1 MEKRD
6 LRFLTM
12 TEVLSEESICRM
24 KWSTF
29 VLTGVMSLLFGFLFF
44 FFPELTAEVVV
55 TLLGIIII
63 VLAIFAIVLA
73 LQSRVG
79 DTYSS
84 LLLIVGIIG
93 FFAGIAAIVSPLLF
107 GAVISLIIGGVL
119 LVIGAVNIVMGF
131 SEKENRS
138 RWSMFLL
145 GVVSI
150 VFAALLLLY
159 PLYGSII
166 LFGYMVGIYFV
177 LYGILLVGIGFIV
190 KKISSEI
197 CPSE

>member
-1 MEKRD
+1 
-6 LRFLTM
+6 M

-93 FFAGIAAIVSPLLF
+93 FFAGMAAIVSPLLF

-131 SEKENRS
+131 SEKET
-138 RWSMFLL
+138 
-145 GVVSI
+145 GVVGACSCSASFPSFLQHSSCYTPSM
-150 VFAALLLLY
+150 V
-159 PLYGSII
+159 PLSCLGTW
-166 LFGYMVGIYFV
+166 
-177 LYGILLVGIGFIV
+177 
-190 KKISSEI
+190 SESTLS
-197 CPSE
+197 CMAFSWSE

>member
-1 MEKRD
+1 
-6 LRFLTM
+6 
-12 TEVLSEESICRM
+12 
-24 KWSTF
+24 
-29 VLTGVMSLLFGFLFF
+29 
-44 FFPELTAEVVV
+44 
-55 TLLGIIII
+55 
-63 VLAIFAIVLA
+63 
-73 LQSRVG
+73 
-79 DTYSS
+79 
-84 LLLIVGIIG
+84 
-93 FFAGIAAIVSPLLF
+93 
-107 GAVISLIIGGVL
+107 
-119 LVIGAVNIVMGF
+119 
-131 SEKENRS
+131 
-138 RWSMFLL
+138 MFLL